1 MELYLLIIATF
12 ILDII
17 TMKKSNN
24 SKDKI
29 PYVISMILVCAL
41 GVLYLKFGDEIQLV
55 DRLFKLLRIQ
65 GGV

>member
-24 SKDKI
+24 SKDRI
-29 PYVISMILVCAL
+29 PYIISMVLVCAL
-41 GVLYLKFGDEIQLV
+41 GVFYLKFGDEIQLI
-55 DRLFKLLRIQ
+55 DRLFELLRIQ
-65 GGV
+65 GGA